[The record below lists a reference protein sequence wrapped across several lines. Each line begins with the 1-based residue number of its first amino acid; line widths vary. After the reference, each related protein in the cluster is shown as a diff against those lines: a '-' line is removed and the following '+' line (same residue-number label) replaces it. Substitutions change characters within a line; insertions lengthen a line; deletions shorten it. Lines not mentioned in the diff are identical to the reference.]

1 MNHAA
6 NLSNPVVQILP
17 PVRILPLITSE
28 GEDLTHLHP
37 VTFGA
42 LSDVLALMATSGCC
56 CEQCSKLH

>member
-28 GEDLTHLHP
+28 GEDLICI
-37 VTFGA
+37 
-42 LSDVLALMATSGCC
+42 LSPLVPYQMS
-56 CEQCSKLH
+56 